1 MTFNTP
7 NYTLRVQTNDP
18 VYYTNANFNFYL
30 RVSLSDYE
38 ILNPDNCVRWQSIP
52 LNLKSCR
59 IGDFSFA
66 SIADVTYNVY
76 TPVIYINM
84 VRFTESGS
92 INPKVG
98 STCGYTVTYSV
109 KWRNFF
115 DTTIPLPPWIVWKPT
130 EFRYEVYTNDPKDI
144 NHTRQIY
151 KLELTASIASTDMN
165 PVLTKTQT
173 VNLIVDNQCTNDE
186 MTIT

>member
-1 MTFNTP
+1 
-7 NYTLRVQTNDP
+7 
-18 VYYTNANFNFYL
+18 
-30 RVSLSDYE
+30 
-38 ILNPDNCVRWQSIP
+38 
-52 LNLKSCR
+52 
-59 IGDFSFA
+59 
-66 SIADVTYNVY
+66 
-76 TPVIYINM
+76 M

-186 MTIT
+186 MTITQSITDYTYYIDENTEKGTWQQGNTPKPKDMKWYPKWTQKVEGCPVMQKLYRTPLGGVRTLTGVFETTPIY